1 SEWRWTEDLDAPVP
15 SRRGTHPVEVD
26 RSGRLETRRQR
37 LARAAVE
44 GLAGA
49 WSLQGQQ
56 ARRLRC
62 DQKGVRNATRDHCQA
77 ASPELL
83 LATVEVDGNCPFQHG
98 KGLAAS
104 GRCRLW

>member
-1 SEWRWTEDLDAPVP
+1 MSPGREFDAKLALSVSNDLSPRPDGEWRWTEDLDAPVP

-37 LARAAVE
+37 LARVAVE

-49 WSLQGQQ
+49 WSLQGQK

-62 DQKGVRNATRDHCQA
+62 DQKGVRNGTPGPCPA
-77 ASPELL
+77 ASSEP
-83 LATVEVDGNCPFQHG
+83 
-98 KGLAAS
+98 
-104 GRCRLW
+104 